1 MNRLLDHAYI
11 LSMVAFTA
19 YSQMIMRWQVGAAG
33 PLPTGTA
40 DKIWFIAKL
49 LMNPWVLSSIVATF
63 MAGVSWMLALTKFQL
78 SYAYPF
84 TGLIYLFVL
93 VAGYW
98 VFRDNITVGRVV
110 GTAVVLL
117 GTIIIVRAG

>member
-1 MNRLLDHAYI
+1 
-11 LSMVAFTA
+11 
-19 YSQMIMRWQVGAAG
+19 
-33 PLPTGTA
+33 
-40 DKIWFIAKL
+40 
-49 LMNPWVLSSIVATF
+49 